1 MAFRVWQFQFLLICL
16 HTIISDGIM
25 IQKQIVT
32 LINNQTTYENN
43 LELSHRKDLGVFL
56 TNNINTVDNILD
68 IIDFEDKK
76 IFSRTFLE
84 PSCGNGVFVIR
95 LLEKLFINIED
106 TKVVTKF
113 IESNIFFI
121 DIDES
126 MIEKTKANISTYFYS
141 KFNEPYTGSYNS
153 FVFDFTQRIKPKK
166 SNSLFD
172 NLLDTPLSLFL
183 DKIDYVI
190 GNPPYVSL
198 YGRRDRKKDEA
209 QRIYYLNRYSQFP
222 DSLKNGKINYVMLF
236 IEQSIDFLKEGG
248 KLSFIIDLSFF
259 ETAYEHTRK
268 YLLDKTRILS
278 IEYNIK
284 DFEVA
289 SGQVIL
295 KLQKTKVKNNLVQ
308 IIDAETNVRIE
319 VDQAIWNKPKDQ
331 FKFRFNT
338 CSLSSAIIDKI
349 GSKKCPTLK
358 SLYPKKNLRTCVM
371 LLNMENLF
379 IFEDKKVDSEV
390 KIYPYYQGS
399 KGLKGKYKKMESSK
413 YFHYDKELQDK
424 VNDELKAELTAQGIK
439 NKKRLGLGE
448 TIIYD
453 NPKIYI
459 RQSAKEIIAS
469 YDENPSSANN
479 SLYVFTLRDSK
490 KESIVFLKFL
500 CGLLNSDIITFYS
513 QQLNIIRFSKGKQPQ
528 IKTSDLYQIPVPIDI
543 TLQTKVANLVD
554 KLYSNTD
561 DEVIIKNEINF
572 IFNDYFNLT
581 TKELDIMQNAILDF

>member
-1 MAFRVWQFQFLLICL
+1 MFQSQS
-16 HTIISDGIM
+16 IS
-25 IQKQIVT
+25 V
-32 LINNQTTYENN
+32 INNQSKFENT
-43 LELSHRKDLGVFL
+43 LKSSHRKDFGVFL
-56 TNNINTVDNILD
+56 TNNIKTVDKILDSIDFQDKNILS
-68 IIDFEDKK
+68 KK
-76 IFSRTFLE
+76 FLE
-84 PSCGNGVFVIR
+84 PSCGNGVFIIR
-95 LLEKLFINIED
+95 LLERIFKNIND
-106 TKVVTKF
+106 GYLVQSF
-113 IESNIFFI
+113 IESNIYFV
-121 DIDES
+121 DIDDT
-126 MIEKTKANISTYFYS
+126 MIETTKSNISDFYQL
-141 KFNEPYTGSYNS
+141 KFGQKYIGRFNG
-153 FVFDFTQRIKPKK
+153 FVFDFTQRIKQKHN
-166 SNSLFD
+166 NSLFD
-172 NLLDTPLSLFL
+172 TTLDVPLAKAL
-183 DKIDYVI
+183 DDIDYVI

-198 YGRRDRKKDEA
+198 YGRRDRKKNEA

-236 IEQSIDFLKEGG
+236 IEQSIDFLKENG

-278 IEYNIK
+278 IEFNIK

-295 KLQKTKVKNNLVQ
+295 ELQKTKVKNNLVQ

-319 VDQAIWNKPKDQ
+319 VDQALWNNPKDQ

-349 GSKKCPTLK
+349 ESKKCSTLK
-358 SLYPKKNLRTCVM
+358 NLYPKKNLRTCVM
-371 LLNMENLF
+371 LLNMESLF
-379 IFEDKKVDSEV
+379 VFEDKKNDVEV
-390 KIYPYYQGS
+390 NAYPYYQGS
-399 KGLKGKYKKMESSK
+399 KGLKDKYIKMENTK
-413 YFHYDKELQDK
+413 FFHYDKKLQDK
-424 VNDELKAELTAQGIK
+424 VNDELKAELILKGIK

-479 SLYVFTLRDSK
+479 SLYVFSLRDSK
-490 KESIVFLKFL
+490 KESINFLKFL

-528 IKTSDLYQIPVPIDI
+528 IKTSDLYQIPVPTDI
-543 TLQTKVANLVD
+543 SLQLKVSNLVG
-554 KLYSNTD
+554 KIYSETED
-561 DEVIIKNEINF
+561 DEILKNEINT
-572 IFNDYFNLT
+572 IFNEYFKLT
-581 TKELDIMQNAILDF
+581 CDELETIQNAILDF

>member
-1 MAFRVWQFQFLLICL
+1 MLQNQSVSLI
-16 HTIISDGIM
+16 
-25 IQKQIVT
+25 K
-32 LINNQTTYENN
+32 NQTRYENN
-43 LELSHRKDLGVFL
+43 LELSHRKDLGIFL
-56 TNNINTVDNILD
+56 TNNIDTVDKILN
-68 IIDFEDKK
+68 IIDFEDKN
-76 IFSRTFLE
+76 IFSKKFLE
-84 PSCGNGVFVIR
+84 PSCGNGVFIIR
-95 LLEKLFINIED
+95 LLERLFRTTED
-106 TKVVTKF
+106 KIVISKF
-113 IESNIFFI
+113 IESNIFFV
-121 DIDES
+121 DIDEK
-126 MIEKTKANISTYFYS
+126 MIEKTKDNISNYFYY
-141 KFNEPYTGSYNS
+141 KFNESYSGSYNG
-153 FVFDFTQRIKPKK
+153 FVFDFTQRIKPKHN
-166 SNSLFD
+166 NSLFD
-172 NLLDTPLSLFL
+172 SNLDVPLAEFL
-183 DKIDYVI
+183 DDIDYVI

-198 YGRRDRKKDEA
+198 YGRRDRKKNES

-222 DSLKNGKINYVMLF
+222 ESLKNGKINYVMLF
-236 IEQSIDFLKEGG
+236 IEQSIDFLKEDG

-268 YLLDKTRILS
+268 YLLNKTKILG

-295 KLQKTKVKNNLVQ
+295 ELQKTKVKNNLVQ
-308 IIDAETNVRIE
+308 IIDAETNMRIE
-319 VDQAIWNKPKDQ
+319 VDQALWYKPKDQ

-349 GSKKCPTLK
+349 KHKRCPTLK

-371 LLNMENLF
+371 LLNMESLF
-379 IFEDKKVDSEV
+379 IFEDKKTDTEN

-399 KGLKGKYKKMESSK
+399 KGLKGKFQKMESTK

-479 SLYVFTLRDSK
+479 SLYVFTLRNSKDDS
-490 KESIVFLKFL
+490 ITFLKFL
-500 CGLLNSDIITFYS
+500 CGLLNSDVITFYS

-528 IKTSDLYQIPVPIDI
+528 IKTSDLYQIPVPTDTI
-543 TLQTKVANLVD
+543 LQLQVANLVD
-554 KLYSNTD
+554 KIYSNTED
-561 DEVIIKNEINF
+561 YNEVITEINKV
-572 IFNDYFNLT
+572 FNEYFNFT
-581 TKELDIMQNAILDF
+581 ANELKTMEDAILNF

>member
-1 MAFRVWQFQFLLICL
+1 MLQNQ
-16 HTIISDGIM
+16 T
-25 IQKQIVT
+25 VT
-32 LINNQTTYENN
+32 LINNQEIYENN

-56 TNNINTVDNILD
+56 TNNINTVDKILD
-68 IIDFEDKK
+68 IVDFQDEN
-76 IFSRTFLE
+76 ILSRKFLE
-84 PSCGNGVFVIR
+84 PSCGNGVFIIR
-95 LLEKLFINIED
+95 LLEKLFKNIEN
-106 TKVVTKF
+106 KQVVSNF
-113 IESNIFFI
+113 IKSNIFFI
-121 DIDES
+121 DINEK
-126 MIEKTKANISTYFYS
+126 MIEKTKSNISRYFYS
-141 KFNEPYTGSYNS
+141 KFNEPYDGNYNG

-166 SNSLFD
+166 NNSLFY
-172 NLLDTPLSLFL
+172 NLLDTPLSDYL
-183 DKIDYVI
+183 DDIDYVI

-209 QRIYYLNRYSQFP
+209 QRVYYLNRYSQFP

-236 IEQSIDFLKEGG
+236 IEQSLDFLKVDG

-268 YLLDKTRILS
+268 YLLDNSQILS

-295 KLQKTKVKNNLVQ
+295 ELQKTKVKNNLVQ
-308 IIDAETNVRIE
+308 ITDAETNVSIE
-319 VDQAIWNKPKDQ
+319 VDQALWYKPKDQ

-349 GSKKCPTLK
+349 ESKNCPTLK

-371 LLNMENLF
+371 LLNMESLF
-379 IFEDKKVDSEV
+379 VFEDKKTNLEV
-390 KIYPYYQGS
+390 KIYPYNQGS
-399 KGLKGKYKKMESSK
+399 KGLKGKYQKLESTK
-413 YFHYDKELQDK
+413 YFHYDKNLQDK
-424 VNDELKAELTAQGIK
+424 VNDELKAELTAKGIK

-453 NPKIYI
+453 NPKIFI

-479 SLYVFTLRDSK
+479 SLYVFTLRNAK
-490 KESIVFLKFL
+490 KESINFLKFL

-528 IKTSDLYQIPVPIDI
+528 IKTSDLYQIPVPTDI
-543 TLQTKVANLVD
+543 SLQSKIAKLVD
-554 KLYSNTD
+554 KIYSSSE
-561 DEVIIKNEINF
+561 DEEVVKNEINAV
-572 IFNDYFNLT
+572 FNEYFNFT
-581 TKELDIMQNAILDF
+581 VDELETMRNAILDF

>member
-1 MAFRVWQFQFLLICL
+1 MTQNQS
-16 HTIISDGIM
+16 TS
-25 IQKQIVT
+25 

-43 LELSHRKDLGVFL
+43 LELSHRKDLGIFL
-56 TNNINTVDNILD
+56 TNNINTVDKILD
-68 IIDFEDKK
+68 IIDFEDENIYSNK
-76 IFSRTFLE
+76 FLE
-84 PSCGNGVFVIR
+84 PSCGNGVFIVR
-95 LLEKLFINIED
+95 LLERLFRNID
-106 TKVVTKF
+106 DKKIIYKF

-126 MIEKTKANISTYFYS
+126 MIENTKINISKYFNH
-141 KFNEPYTGSYNS
+141 KFNEPFSGNYNG
-153 FVFDFTQRIKPKK
+153 FVFDFTQRIKPKHTD
-166 SNSLFD
+166 SLFES
-172 NLLDTPLSLFL
+172 NLDVPPAQFL
-183 DKIDYVI
+183 DEIDYVI

-198 YGRRDRKKDEA
+198 YGRRDRKKNES

-236 IEQSIDFLKEGG
+236 IEHSIDFLKEDGR
-248 KLSFIIDLSFF
+248 LCFIIDLSFF

-268 YLLDKTRILS
+268 YLLEKTKILS

-284 DFEVA
+284 DFEVT

-295 KLQKTKVKNNLVQ
+295 ELQKTKVKSNLVK
-308 IIDAETNVRIE
+308 IIDAETKMWIE
-319 VDQAIWNKPKDQ
+319 VDQALWYTPKDQ

-349 GSKKCPTLK
+349 KNKKCPTLK
-358 SLYPKKNLRTCVM
+358 SLYPLKNLRTCVM
-371 LLNMENLF
+371 LLNMESLF
-379 IFEDKKVDSEV
+379 IFDYKNTDTEN

-399 KGLKGKYKKMESSK
+399 KGLKGKFKKMESTK
-413 YFHYDKELQDK
+413 YFHYDRELQNK
-424 VNDELKAELTAQGIK
+424 VNDELKAELTAKGIK

-469 YDENPSSANN
+469 YDDKPSSANN

-490 KESIVFLKFL
+490 EESITFLKFL
-500 CGLLNSDIITFYS
+500 CGLLNSDVITFYS

-528 IKTSDLYQIPVPIDI
+528 IKTSDLYQIPVPLDKN
-543 TLQTKVANLVD
+543 LQLRVANLVD
-554 KLYSNTD
+554 KIYSNSED
-561 DEVIIKNEINF
+561 KNLFITEINKV
-572 IFNDYFNLT
+572 FNEYFCLSED
-581 TKELDIMQNAILDF
+581 ELKTMEDAILNF

>member
-1 MAFRVWQFQFLLICL
+1 
-16 HTIISDGIM
+16 M
-25 IQKQIVT
+25 IQNQTVT
-32 LINNQTTYENN
+32 LINNQTMYEND

-56 TNNINTVDNILD
+56 TNNINTVDKILD
-68 IIDFEDKK
+68 VIDFEDKS
-76 IFSRTFLE
+76 ILSRKFLE
-84 PSCGNGVFVIR
+84 PSCGNGVFIIR
-95 LLEKLFINIED
+95 LLEKLFKNIKNK
-106 TKVVTKF
+106 KVVFKF

-121 DIDES
+121 DIDEK
-126 MIEKTKANISTYFYS
+126 MIEKTKSNISSYFFS
-141 KFNEPYTGSYNS
+141 KFNEPYIGSYNS

-172 NLLDTPLSLFL
+172 SLLDIPLAKFL
-183 DKIDYVI
+183 DDIDYVI

-209 QRIYYLNRYSQFP
+209 QRVYYLNRYSQFP

-236 IEQSIDFLKEGG
+236 IEQSLDFLKVDG

-259 ETAYEHTRK
+259 ETAYEHTRR
-268 YLLDKTRILS
+268 YLLDNSRILS

-295 KLQKTKVKNNLVQ
+295 ELQKTKVKNNLVQ
-308 IIDAETNVRIE
+308 ITDAETNVNIE
-319 VDQAIWNKPKDQ
+319 VDQALWYNPKDQ

-349 GSKKCPTLK
+349 KSKNCPTLK

-371 LLNMENLF
+371 LLNMEKLF
-379 IFEDKKVDSEV
+379 VFEDKKTKTEV

-399 KGLKGKYKKMESSK
+399 KGLKGKYQKMENKK
-413 YFHYDKELQDK
+413 YFHYDKNLQDK
-424 VNDELKAELTAQGIK
+424 VNDELKAELTAKGIK

-490 KESIVFLKFL
+490 KESINFLKFL
-500 CGLLNSDIITFYS
+500 CGLFNSDIITFYS

-528 IKTSDLYQIPVPIDI
+528 IKTSDLYQIPVPTDI
-543 TLQTKVANLVD
+543 ALQTKIAKLVD
-554 KLYSNTD
+554 KIYSNSDD
-561 DEVIIKNEINF
+561 DEVIKNEINTV
-572 IFNDYFNLT
+572 FNEYFKLT
-581 TKELDIMQNAILDF
+581 VEELETMQNAILDF

>member
-1 MAFRVWQFQFLLICL
+1 MLQNQ
-16 HTIISDGIM
+16 T
-25 IQKQIVT
+25 VT

-43 LELSHRKDLGVFL
+43 LELTHRKDLGVFL
-56 TNNINTVDNILD
+56 TNNINTVDKILD
-68 IIDFEDKK
+68 IIDFEDKN
-76 IFSRTFLE
+76 ILSRKFLE
-84 PSCGNGVFVIR
+84 PSCGNGVFIIR
-95 LLEKLFINIED
+95 LLEKLFENVENK
-106 TKVVTKF
+106 KVVSKF
-113 IESNIFFI
+113 IESNIFFL
-121 DIDES
+121 DIDEE
-126 MIEKTKANISTYFYS
+126 MIEKTKTNISSYFYS
-141 KFNEPYTGSYNS
+141 KFNETYVGKYND
-153 FVFDFTQRIKPKK
+153 FVFDFTQRIKPKN
-166 SNSLFD
+166 SNLLFD
-172 NLLDTPLSLFL
+172 SLLDIPLAKFL
-183 DKIDYVI
+183 DNIDYVI

-209 QRIYYLNRYSQFP
+209 QRVYYLNRYSQFP

-236 IEQSIDFLKEGG
+236 IEQSIDFLKENG

-278 IEYNIK
+278 IEFNIK

-295 KLQKTKVKNNLVQ
+295 ELQKTKVENNLVQ

-319 VDQAIWNKPKDQ
+319 VDQALWNNPKDQ

-349 GSKKCPTLK
+349 ESKKCPTLK

-371 LLNMENLF
+371 LLNMESLF
-379 IFEDKKVDSEV
+379 VFEDKKNDAEV
-390 KIYPYYQGS
+390 KAYPYYQGS
-399 KGLKGKYKKMESSK
+399 KGLKGKYRKMENTK
-413 YFHYDKELQDK
+413 FFHYDKKLQDK
-424 VNDELKAELTAQGIK
+424 VNDELKAELILKGIK

-479 SLYVFTLRDSK
+479 SLYVFSLRDSK
-490 KESIVFLKFL
+490 KESINFLKFL

-528 IKTSDLYQIPVPIDI
+528 IKTSDLYKIPVPTDI
-543 TLQTKVANLVD
+543 SLQNKVADLVD
-554 KLYSNTD
+554 KIYSND
-561 DEVIIKNEINF
+561 NEDETIKNEINLV
-572 IFNDYFNLT
+572 FNDFFNLT
-581 TKELDIMQNAILDF
+581 KDELKVIEESILDY

>member
-1 MAFRVWQFQFLLICL
+1 
-16 HTIISDGIM
+16 M
-25 IQKQIVT
+25 IQNQTVT
-32 LINNQTTYENN
+32 LINNQRTYENN

-56 TNNINTVDNILD
+56 TNNISTVDKILD
-68 IIDFEDKK
+68 IIDFEDKNILTRK
-76 IFSRTFLE
+76 FLE
-84 PSCGNGVFVIR
+84 PSCGNGVFVIH
-95 LLEKLFINIED
+95 LLEKLFKNIED
-106 TKVVTKF
+106 KKVVSKF

-121 DIDES
+121 DIDKN
-126 MIEKTKANISTYFYS
+126 MIEKTKDNISTYFYS
-141 KFNEPYTGSYNS
+141 KFNEPYIGNYNS
-153 FVFDFTQRIKPKK
+153 FVFDFTQRIRPK
-166 SNSLFD
+166 SNSLF
-172 NLLDTPLSLFL
+172 NSFL
-183 DKIDYVI
+183 DIPLAKFLDNIDYVI

-295 KLQKTKVKNNLVQ
+295 ELQKTKVKNNLVQ
-308 IIDAETNVRIE
+308 IIDAETNAKIK
-319 VDQAIWNKPKDQ
+319 VDQALWNKPKDQ

-349 GSKKCPTLK
+349 ESRKCPTLK

-371 LLNMENLF
+371 LLNMESLF
-379 IFEDKKVDSEV
+379 IFEDKKVDKEV

-399 KGLKGKYKKMESSK
+399 KGLKGKYQKMESIK
-413 YFHYDKELQDK
+413 FFHYDKELQDK
-424 VNDELKAELTAQGIK
+424 INDELKAELTAQGIK

-479 SLYVFTLRDSK
+479 SLYVFTLRGSK
-490 KESIVFLKFL
+490 KENIVFLKFL

-528 IKTSDLYQIPVPIDI
+528 IKTSDLYQIPVPTDI
-543 TLQTKVANLVD
+543 YLQKKIANLVD
-554 KLYSNTD
+554 KIYSNTD
-561 DEVIIKNEINF
+561 DDEIIKNEINLV
-572 IFNDYFNLT
+572 FNDYFNLT
-581 TKELDIMQNAILDF
+581 TEDLDVMQNAILDF